1 MDMTAKVPVWQTVS
15 GSYLFVRGHLRELA
29 RIGWLALAA
38 LIAISL
44 VFGIFEPVSLDTADI
59 SQSLSTVAAGLLGSL
74 LQGAVAAIVL
84 VAWHRV
90 ALLDD
95 SLPSLSPGRRD
106 GVYFLRML
114 LLSLLFL
121 LVWVVTF
128 MAAEIILIGAH
139 FLWTGGTPATAAGAN
154 DTAYVVLGYM
164 AAVAGL
170 VPAFYLALRLSLTLP
185 ATAID
190 RRATFAR
197 AWAASRG
204 NGWRMTLA
212 TILALLPVD
221 AAVLVL
227 GVLAADSSQTL
238 LYYPLVLLA
247 CAGRLLLMA
256 VLGTTLSRCYAVL
269 QQQDGQAALPDG
281 AATAA

>member
-1 MDMTAKVPVWQTVS
+1 MEMTAKVPVWQTAA
-15 GSYLFVRGHLRELA
+15 GSYLFVRGHMRDLA
-29 RIGWLALAA
+29 RIGWLPLAA
-38 LIAISL
+38 LVAISL
-44 VFGIFEPVSLDTADI
+44 VFGIFEPVDGASRALP
-59 SQSLSTVAAGLLGSL
+59 TVAGGLLGSL

-90 ALLDD
+90 ALLDG
-95 SLPSLSPGRRD
+95 SPPPLAPGRRD
-106 GVYFLRML
+106 GAYFLRML
-114 LLSLLFL
+114 VLSLLFL
-121 LVWVVTF
+121 LVWVLTF
-128 MAAEIILIGAH
+128 LAAEIILIGGH
-139 FLWTGGTPATAAGAN
+139 FLWTGGAPATAADAG

-185 ATAID
+185 ATALD
-190 RRATFAR
+190 RSATFAQ

-204 NGWRMTLA
+204 NGWRMTVA

-227 GVLAADSSQTL
+227 GMLAAGSSRTL

-256 VLGTTLSRCYAVL
+256 VLGTTLSRCYALL
-269 QQQDGQAALPDG
+269 QRQDGEAAFADG
-281 AATAA
+281 AAAPAR